1 MQNIQK
7 MMQDPSIRQMAEGF
21 ASGGGTPNLSD
32 LMNNPALR
40 NMAGNLFGGAGAQ
53 STDETPDNENKQ

>member
-1 MQNIQK
+1 
-7 MMQDPSIRQMAEGF
+7 MAEGF